1 MPFWPPDDWLSGM
14 EALVECGELLAHLER
29 TTRLTRAEAERVVT
43 EVLEYFAETLEQFV
57 ARRHAELQSEELKY
71 PEIFARIGAELQGR
85 RFAAP
90 ELSERQIRR
99 MVYG

>member
-1 MPFWPPDDWLSGM
+1 MDASAGFPD
-14 EALVECGELLAHLER
+14 LLEHLEG
-29 TTRLTRAEAERVVT
+29 TTRLTRAEAERVVA
-43 EVLEYFAETLEQFV
+43 EVLAYFSEPLERFV
-57 ARRHAELQSEELKY
+57 ARRHAELQGEELKN
-71 PEIFARIGAELQGR
+71 PEIFARIVEELRER

>member
-1 MPFWPPDDWLSGM
+1 MSVALGFP
-14 EALVECGELLAHLER
+14 ELVEHLER
-29 TTRLTRAEAERVVT
+29 TTRLTRPEAERVLA
-43 EVLEYFAETLEQFV
+43 EVLEYFAEPLEEFV
-57 ARRHAELQSEELKY
+57 TRRHAELQGEELKNR
-71 PEIFARIGAELQGR
+71 EIFARIGAELRGR

>member
-1 MPFWPPDDWLSGM
+1 M
-14 EALVECGELLAHLER
+14 EALVECGELLEHLER
-29 TTRLTRAEAERVVT
+29 TTRLTRSEAERVVA
-43 EVLEYFAETLEQFV
+43 EVLEYFAEPLEQFV
-57 ARRHAELQSEELKY
+57 ARRHAELQSEERRNA
-71 PEIFARIGAELQGR
+71 EIFARIGAELRGR

>member
-1 MPFWPPDDWLSGM
+1 MDASPGFP
-14 EALVECGELLAHLER
+14 ELLQHLEG
-29 TTRLTRAEAERVVT
+29 TTRLTRAEAERVVG
-43 EVLEYFAETLEQFV
+43 EVLVYFSEPLEQFV
-57 ARRHAELQSEELKY
+57 ARRHAELQGEELKN
-71 PEIFARIGAELQGR
+71 PEIFARIVAELRER